1 MNKER
6 SYYWTMAFILPL
18 FTTIVLML
26 SGCANSPST
35 ENAKSPVIERPTKKL
50 HFSGLVGVAC
60 NQDNDCNGALLC
72 ITKWATS
79 TVKPNKEVK
88 VCMSLDDADKAP
100 TIIESH
106 LDIKGINAE
115 CQASGYPAGT
125 TDFDNCI
132 MQIMNI
138 IGDNK

>member
-60 NQDNDCNGALLC
+60 NQDNDCNGDCQTRNFFIPKKIIQSNRGQNCQQWIQDNA
-72 ITKWATS
+72 I
-79 TVKPNKEVK
+79 
-88 VCMSLDDADKAP
+88 ADKIQKVFLNNGS
-100 TIIESH
+100 T
-106 LDIKGINAE
+106 K
-115 CQASGYPAGT
+115 
-125 TDFDNCI
+125 
-132 MQIMNI
+132 
-138 IGDNK
+138 NKNKDGQRKY